1 MGRENIAFNLKKG
14 MALVFFHSGFES
26 PLHEGPTPDKGRKYV
41 LRSDVMYRK
50 KK

>member
-1 MGRENIAFNLKKG
+1 